1 MKSLI
6 YKIAIILSI
15 GWLAACKAS
24 EDIGTPV
31 DVFPETFR
39 GNEASVDST
48 DASILW
54 NEFFI
59 DPNLISLIERGLERN
74 NNLMIARKNIEVAQL
89 NFKRAKWG
97 NVPEFDLLVTANS
110 SRFSDN
116 SLNGISTDLFLERKS
131 LEDYQLQGLLSWEA
145 DIWGKIRRQTQTALA
160 EYLETGEAAKALQTG
175 VVASIAKSYY
185 NLLKLDAQLEVAEQ
199 NLELSKRTKEIIDLQ
214 FASALV
220 TTLAKD
226 QATAQLKQ
234 AEQLI
239 PYLEGEIAVEENTL
253 SILTGVA
260 PSSIE
265 RGVFQENLAS
275 VIGTGVPAD
284 LLSERPDVKAA
295 ELGLQAA
302 NGKVGVAKAMMYPSL
317 RITAS
322 TGLNA
327 FEAVNWFNFPGSVF
341 GVVGGS
347 LAQPVLNR
355 RRLKT
360 NLQTEQIQREQQIY
374 TFQETVLTAIKEVSD
389 AMVRIEKTAER
400 QDVASSRVEALEHA
414 VDNADLLFE
423 NGVANYLEVITAQG
437 NLLQSQ
443 LDLLEIRSAK
453 LYASIDLYRA
463 LGGGWH

>member
-1 MKSLI
+1 MKSFN
-6 YKIAIILSI
+6 YKIITILLI
-15 GWLAACKAS
+15 GWLASCKAS
-24 EDIGTPV
+24 EDIGVPD
-31 DVFPETFR
+31 DVFPEVYR
-39 GNEASVDST
+39 GSQASHDAKDST
-48 DASILW
+48 ILW
-54 NEFFI
+54 NEFFK
-59 DPNLISLIERGLERN
+59 DPDLVSLIERGLERN
-74 NNLMIARKNIEVAQL
+74 NNLLIARKNIEAAKL
-89 NFKRAKWG
+89 NFKRAKQG
-97 NVPEFDLLVTANS
+97 NMPEFDLLVTATS

-131 LEDYQLQGLLSWEA
+131 LEDYQLQGMLSWEA

-160 EYLETGEAAKALQTG
+160 EYLQTGEASKALQTG
-175 VVASIAKSYY
+175 IVASISKSYY
-185 NLLKLDAQLEVAEQ
+185 NLLKLDAQLEVAKQ
-199 NLELSKRTKEIIDLQ
+199 NLQLSMRTKEIIDLQ

-226 QATAQLKQ
+226 QATAQMKN

-239 PYLEGEIAVEENTL
+239 PYLEGEIAVEENLL
-253 SILTGVA
+253 STLTGVA
-260 PSSIE
+260 PGLIK
-265 RGVFQENLAS
+265 RGGFQENLPD
-275 VIGTGVPAD
+275 VIKTGIPAD

-295 ELGLQAA
+295 ELGIQAA
-302 NGKVGVAKAMMYPSL
+302 NGRVGVAKAMMYPSL

-322 TGLNA
+322 TGLSA

-360 NLQTEQIQREQQIY
+360 SLQTEQIQREQQVY

-389 AMVRIEKTAER
+389 ALVRIEKTTQR
-400 QDVASSRVEALEHA
+400 QNIAFSRVEALEHA
-414 VDNADLLFE
+414 VENADLLFE

-437 NLLQSQ
+437 VLLQSQ
-443 LDLLEIRSAK
+443 LDLVEIKRDK

-463 LGGGWH
+463 LGGGWQ